1 MAADLLLLATGA
13 TALAVGADWLVSG
26 CSRLAGDL
34 GVPPVVTGLT
44 VVAFGTSAPELV
56 VSVDAAWRGQ
66 PGLAV
71 GNVMGSTVANVGL
84 IVGLSALIA
93 PVAVHRRLVTREGPL
108 VVAVLAAVVA
118 LFWNASLSRLEA
130 LALVACFL
138 LYAGFLL
145 RWTLRR
151 ELGALVPSDPEE
163 VTPGALFTEPG
174 DGPTGAEEVG
184 TGESGSVNRLAE
196 AGKVLAGLG
205 GLLLGADWLVEAA
218 SALAR
223 GLGVS
228 EAVVGATVV
237 AVGTS
242 LPELASS
249 AAAGLRGLGDVA
261 VGNVLGSNVFNL
273 TLVLGSAAAVR
284 PFRVAGE
291 TVTTQVVPWPS
302 PSSSSP
308 WRIRDAGSAGWR
320 EGRSWPPTGGSW
332 PGSCDGAGRRRCKV
346 VS

>member
-1 MAADLLLLATGA
+1 MIADLALLAAGA

-26 CSRLAGDL
+26 STRLADEL

-93 PVAVHRRLVTREGPL
+93 PLAVHRRLLTREGPL
-108 VVAVLAAVVA
+108 VVAVLAAVLA
-118 LFWNASLSRLEA
+118 LTWNASLDRLEA
-130 LALVACFL
+130 LALLGCFL

-151 ELGALVPSDPEE
+151 ELGAEVPTDLGQ
-163 VTPGALFTEPG
+163 VVPGALFSDPDDE
-174 DGPTGAEEVG
+174 TGAG
-184 TGESGSVNRLAE
+184 PDAGGGESRPVNRIAE
-196 AGKVLAGLG
+196 SGRVLLGLG
-205 GLLLGADWLVEAA
+205 ALLLGADWLVESA

-223 GLGVS
+223 GLGVP

-249 AAAGLRGLGDVA
+249 SAAALRGLGDVA

-273 TLVLGSAAAVR
+273 TLVLGAAAAVR
-284 PFRVAGE
+284 PFRVDGE
-291 TVTTQVVPWPS
+291 TVITQVVPALAFSLLLIPL
-302 PSSSSP
+302 
-308 WRIRDAGSAGWR
+308 AY
-320 EGRSWPPTGGSW
+320 T
-332 PGSCDGAGRRRCKV
+332 GRRVGRIEGGLLLAAYGV
-346 VS
+346 FLAWIL